1 MKRFPLLLLFA
12 TSLLSCNSCLNKFYQ
27 VHEPLTP
34 YRLEITIR
42 KGSKELIKQ
51 RIDSLNRIS
60 DGLCNYSSVELES
73 DDRVLC
79 FSKPECECYYL
90 GIKDRKVIV
99 YAVTLPEKKESGWL
113 FYKEEIDT
121 YEDRVTERIK
131 NFVQTA
137 EN

>member
-12 TSLLSCNSCLNKFYQ
+12 TSLLSCNSCLNTFYQ

-34 YRLEITIR
+34 YRLEITIK

-60 DGLCNYSSVELES
+60 AGLCIYSSVELEA

-79 FSKPECECYYL
+79 FAKPECECYYL
-90 GIKDRKVIV
+90 GIRDRKVIV

-131 NFVQTA
+131 NFVQTSA
-137 EN
+137 N